1 MLEESP
7 SPKNIGTWATGNG
20 TDTSSIP
27 YLSSRLEKWLISKK
41 LNFSAAPSTTLSK
54 LLETPA
60 MPLETIYDNDFS
72 AAHLKTPEKSSSKI
86 NSSLHSVHSRINAYL
101 CSKCVPEMKSDS
113 QMISTMLRSTDDEGF
128 KDIEAAVKKLSL
140 ASTSTSVDH
149 DYVDPF
155 SSLLVVCGQTVPSTL
170 LDVFSKYW
178 FVLVPIM

>member
-1 MLEESP
+1 
-7 SPKNIGTWATGNG
+7 
-20 TDTSSIP
+20 
-27 YLSSRLEKWLISKK
+27 
-41 LNFSAAPSTTLSK
+41 
-54 LLETPA
+54 
-60 MPLETIYDNDFS
+60 
-72 AAHLKTPEKSSSKI
+72 
-86 NSSLHSVHSRINAYL
+86 
-101 CSKCVPEMKSDS
+101 MKSDS